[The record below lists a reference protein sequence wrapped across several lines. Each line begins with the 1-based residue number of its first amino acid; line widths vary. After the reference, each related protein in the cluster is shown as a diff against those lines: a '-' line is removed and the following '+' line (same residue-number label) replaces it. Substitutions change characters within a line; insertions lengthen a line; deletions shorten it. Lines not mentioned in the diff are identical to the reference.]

1 MKLSVRR
8 DLLLRIIL
16 VFNFF
21 FIDLASTNFV
31 FSVFSLIG
39 EFRKKDSVRNFFNT
53 FEYFE
58 PLAVFSGIYAS
69 VEVGEM
75 ALEWFALLK
84 PNNARRKSSHARNE
98 WFDKRRLTKLS
109 IASLIW
115 LLKQDWN
122 SDPANL
128 IAAAQSTKKDLNDSQ
143 KTRESFVS
151 KLPKYQQKLYRSH
164 SNLDLNYIN
173 NLKDKYEKIY
183 EDPKLTE
190 KEKQS
195 QIENMIYKNP
205 GSEQLIKDIHVM
217 FTNRKNN
224 NQQAKIIF

>member
-1 MKLSVRR
+1 MKLSVKR

-84 PNNARRKSSHARNE
+84 PNNARRKSSHPRNE

-128 IAAAQSTKKDLNDSQ
+128 IAGAQSTKKDLNDSQ
-143 KTRESFVS
+143 KTRASFVS
-151 KLPKYQQKLYRSH
+151 KLSKDEQEFYRSH
-164 SNLDLNYIN
+164 SNVDLNYIN
-173 NLKDKYEKIY
+173 NVKNQYEKIY
-183 EDPKLTE
+183 EDANLNE
-190 KEKQS
+190 KEKKS
-195 QIENMIYKNP
+195 QIENMIYQNP
-205 GSEQLIKDIHVM
+205 GSEKLIKDIDVM
-217 FTNRKNN
+217 LTNRKNN
-224 NQQAKIIF
+224 KQ